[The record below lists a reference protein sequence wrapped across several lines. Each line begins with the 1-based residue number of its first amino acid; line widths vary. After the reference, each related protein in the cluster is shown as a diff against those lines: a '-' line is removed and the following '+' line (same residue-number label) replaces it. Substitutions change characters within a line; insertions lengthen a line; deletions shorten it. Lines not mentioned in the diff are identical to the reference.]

1 MYQRL
6 PDLTEDMLL
15 AEAYY
20 RGQDFAAAI
29 DLIQRIL
36 EVCPW
41 ASHMRQLRA
50 ECYIAQVKYHFSDV
64 LYTINY
70 IFIEIICVLG

>member
-1 MYQRL
+1 MYQRV

-29 DLIQRIL
+29 DLVQRIL

-41 ASHMRQLRA
+41 SSTMRQLRA
-50 ECYIAQVKYHFSDV
+50 ECYIAQVIN
-64 LYTINY
+64 LYN
-70 IFIEIICVLG
+70 LG